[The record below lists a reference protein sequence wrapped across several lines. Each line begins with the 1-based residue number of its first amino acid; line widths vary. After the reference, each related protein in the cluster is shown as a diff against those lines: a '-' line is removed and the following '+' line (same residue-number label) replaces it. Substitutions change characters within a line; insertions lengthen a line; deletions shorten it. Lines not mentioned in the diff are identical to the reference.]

1 MISSGTYAWKVPLRL
16 ANSTFLLGS
25 NPFGPATF
33 PPGGEAK
40 VKQAETAIPR
50 LDMKLETER
59 LELRSATPADAS
71 NLLSLFSS
79 PEVLRYLPPIP
90 PFTLEQATQAIARRM
105 KMEAELGYAPLIIL
119 TRDGNRF
126 IGSGGVVR
134 VKDAPDVEIAYHFLP
149 SAWGRGYATEAA
161 AAILAFGFET
171 LRLKEI
177 IGLTFPDNVAS
188 WRVLEKVG
196 MRYVGTATYYGIE
209 GLKKYVASRV
219 TWVLPK
225 RDI

>member
-1 MISSGTYAWKVPLRL
+1 MFTLKAVKFWPTVFRR
-16 ANSTFLLGS
+16 
-25 NPFGPATF
+25 
-33 PPGGEAK
+33 GGEAK

-59 LELRSATPADAS
+59 LELRSATPEDAP
-71 NLLSLFSS
+71 NLVSLFSS

-90 PFTLEQATQAIARRM
+90 PFTLEQASQAIARRM

-119 TRDGNRF
+119 TKDNRRF
-126 IGSGGVVR
+126 IGSGGVVP

-149 SAWGRGYATEAA
+149 SAWGKGYATEAA
-161 AAILAFGFET
+161 AAILAFGFEGV
-171 LRLKEI
+171 RLKEI

-209 GLKKYVASRV
+209 GLKKYVANRG
-219 TWVLPK
+219 TWLPPK